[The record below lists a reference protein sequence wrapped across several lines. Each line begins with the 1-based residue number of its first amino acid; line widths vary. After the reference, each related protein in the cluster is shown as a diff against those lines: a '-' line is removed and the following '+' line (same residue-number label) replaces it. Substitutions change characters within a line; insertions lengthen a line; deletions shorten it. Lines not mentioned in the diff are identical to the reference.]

1 MVKVNKFKNGLII
14 HPELSEEIG
23 DNIQGPS
30 LIKAPDWL
38 PNILGKYYLY
48 FADHKGDH
56 IKLAYSDNLLGPWKI
71 HHGGTLQLQESKF
84 LTKKPTIPKSFK
96 IEELGISQPDGYN
109 PVESQKEFIPNRID
123 DMTIPHIAS
132 PDVHV
137 DEKNKKIIMYYHGLE
152 KFGFQQTRVSTSNDG
167 IRFKAHPLIVGKSY
181 FRQFEYKNKKYGM
194 SMPGI
199 FYENFGKTSQY
210 KEITQLFNSKM
221 RHSALIIIKDLLYV
235 FYSQVGDTPER
246 IYLSTI
252 DVSVPGNKRQETK
265 PIEIIRP
272 EYEWEGGDLPLEKS
286 SRSAIN
292 IPVNQLRDPAIYK
305 ENEMLYLL
313 YSVKGEN
320 GIGICTLEI
329 K

>member
-1 MVKVNKFKNGLII
+1 MKKGFTLV
-14 HPELSEEIG
+14 EL
-23 DNIQGPS
+23 
-30 LIKAPDWL
+30 LVVVA
-38 PNILGKYYLY
+38 ILGVLAAVGIVSFGGYLGKAKENASKTIHIN
-48 FADHKGDH
+48 ADSY
-56 IKLAYSDNLLGPWKI
+56 IKTNLMKCVLG
-71 HHGGTLQLQESKF
+71 
-84 LTKKPTIPKSFK
+84 
-96 IEELGISQPDGYN
+96 
-109 PVESQKEFIPNRID
+109 KEFIPNRID

-252 DVSVPGNKRQETK
+252 DVSVPVNKWKETK

-272 EYEWEGGDLPLEKS
+272 EYKWEGGDLPLEKS